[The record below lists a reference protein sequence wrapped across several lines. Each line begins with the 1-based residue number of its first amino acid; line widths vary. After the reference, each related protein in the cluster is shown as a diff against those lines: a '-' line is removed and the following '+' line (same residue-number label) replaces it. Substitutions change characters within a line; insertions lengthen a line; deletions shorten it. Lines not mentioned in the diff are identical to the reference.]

1 MSATPPPPPGEP
13 ARPEAELD
21 RTQRVDLPP
30 HPEARRAPRR
40 SPPSAPP
47 PVRPATP
54 WPTLLATLL
63 LFAAAGLGALSL
75 YLASTAREAERRA
88 AALDDE
94 LITVRGL
101 LTEAEARA
109 ESAQLDRDAAQAA
122 AGKGATPRAA
132 ALVELG
138 PERAIGDR
146 GGTEIELELG
156 AHRPPIALV
165 LRLGRRP
172 TEAIYRVEI
181 LDLRGE
187 RVWRSGTLR
196 REVGDRF
203 VVVLPGGS
211 LGLGRHE
218 LRLLGGRAGEER
230 PLAAWYL
237 QILAGP

>member
-1 MSATPPPPPGEP
+1 MPSTPPPPGPP
-13 ARPEAELD
+13 APAEADLD
-21 RTQRVDLPP
+21 HTQRVEITPR
-30 HPEARRAPRR
+30 PEARRPARR
-40 SPPSAPP
+40 PPPP
-47 PVRPATP
+47 PVRPALA

-63 LFAAAGLGALSL
+63 LFATAGLGALSL
-75 YLASTAREAERRA
+75 YLASSAREAARRA
-88 AALDDE
+88 DALDDE
-94 LITVRGL
+94 LITVRAL

-109 ESAQLDRDAAQAA
+109 ERAQLDRDAAQAA
-122 AGKGATPRAA
+122 AGRGATPRAA

-138 PERAIGDR
+138 PERAIGE
-146 GGTEIELELG
+146 GGAAEIELDLG
-156 AHRPPIALV
+156 NHRPPTTLL

-172 TEAIYRVEI
+172 AEAVYRIEI

-230 PLAAWYL
+230 LLAAWYL
-237 QILAGP
+237 QVLAGP